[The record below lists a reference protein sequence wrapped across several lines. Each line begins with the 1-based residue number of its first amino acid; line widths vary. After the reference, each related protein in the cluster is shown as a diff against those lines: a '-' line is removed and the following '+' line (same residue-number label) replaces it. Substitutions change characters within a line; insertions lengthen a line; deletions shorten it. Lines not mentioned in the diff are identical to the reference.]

1 MTIGS
6 RTITG
11 ACLFLAAAAAA
22 AAPQLVIPKP
32 VFDFGT
38 IENKP
43 VDVVFTL
50 QNAGDAPLEITN
62 IRPTCGCTVP
72 DVKAITVAPGKSET
86 LKASL
91 ELPKHVGEVHKAI
104 NITTND
110 PANPYVELKIT
121 GSLFPFIYPEPTAV
135 SFQKLDATRPAEA
148 AVKVRSMDAS
158 APFAILEAAVVEG
171 PKEQPSEFFTV
182 SYEAAAD
189 GNGYDVKVSA
199 QPPLPER
206 FIPTKVVLKTDSA
219 RAAKVEIPISAMVI
233 GPIKV
238 SPAKIM
244 LPQPRAGQAPITRT
258 ILVQP
263 GLVESFQILDVST
276 NAPDVT
282 FDVQFKENFG
292 YTIAAKNIALSTELD
307 GKEVVIKTDAPGRE
321 EVRIPFEIIAPR
333 AVPRQPGR

>member
-6 RTITG
+6 RIFTG
-11 ACLFLAAAAAA
+11 ASVFLAAAVAS
-22 AAPQLVIPKP
+22 AAPQLVIPSP
-32 VFDFGT
+32 VFDFGA

-43 VDVVFTL
+43 VDVEFTL
-50 QNAGDAPLEITN
+50 QNAGDEPLEITN

-110 PANPYVELKIT
+110 PAHPYFELKIT
-121 GSLFPFIYPEPTAV
+121 GSLFPFIYPEPAAV
-135 SFQKLDATRPAEA
+135 SFQKLDASKPAEA
-148 AVKVRSMDAS
+148 TVKVQSMDKG

-171 PKEQPSEFFTV
+171 PKEQPSEFFAV

-189 GNGYDVKVSA
+189 GNGYDVTVSA
-199 QPPLPER
+199 IPPLPER
-206 FIPTKVVLKTDSA
+206 FIPSKVVLKTDSA
-219 RAAKVEIPISAMVI
+219 RAAKVEIPISAMVV

-238 SPAKIM
+238 SPATIM
-244 LPQPRAGQAPITRT
+244 LPQPRAGLKPITRT

-263 GLVESFQILDVST
+263 GLVETFQILDVT
-276 NAPDVT
+276 TEVPGVT
-282 FDVQFKENFG
+282 FEVQFKENLG
-292 YTIAAKNIALSTELD
+292 YTIAAKNIVISQELD
-307 GKEVVIKTDAPGRE
+307 GKEIVIKTDVPGRE
-321 EVRIPFEIIAPR
+321 EIRLPFQIIVPR
-333 AVPRQPGR
+333 GIPRQPGQ